1 MRMRSILAVA
11 ALGGVLACSPSAT
24 RAPAPGP
31 TEAGV
36 PDAGGSDAP
45 RDAYLDT
52 RPADAEPPKD
62 AASLDARPGD
72 AGPWCLGQG
81 IHLFCDDFDEAPLA
95 SAWDTFQEEQ
105 GTVRL
110 NDASYT
116 SPFESYLAS
125 ATSLGQGGV
134 AGVYMSKAVTYPAT
148 QMHWAFDVRP
158 DALDPNGVPVVVSS
172 LQMVDTS
179 GDILETIT
187 LSLGATSAS
196 VTDLAIGVD
205 SGIEWTAT
213 HPLVPPPAV
222 GQWTRIKI
230 DILLP
235 EYAAGIG
242 TGTLTVHVGSGP
254 TPAVD
259 HAAMS
264 PASQPSLPYMML
276 GIVFEL
282 GPAEPAAVRF
292 DDVTFDVQP

>member
-81 IHLFCDDFDEAPLA
+81 IHLFCDDFDEAP
-95 SAWDTFQEEQ
+95 
-105 GTVRL
+105 
-110 NDASYT
+110 
-116 SPFESYLAS
+116 LAS

-235 EYAAGIG
+235 EYDAGIG